1 MQRSKQLALMF
12 LLGAALVGG
21 ALGFSADRLMARRAC
36 SEWNDP
42 RAARRAF
49 YDDLALT
56 PAQRAQFDT
65 ILETKHRQIGD
76 LVKPLRPQLDAI
88 SDTARAQMMRLL
100 TPAQRSVFE
109 ERRREIR
116 AREQQEHEK

>member
-36 SEWNDP
+36 SEWSDP

-49 YDDLALT
+49 YDDLSLT
-56 PAQRAQFDT
+56 TAQRASFDT
-65 ILETKHRQIGD
+65 ILDAKHRQIGE
-76 LVKPLRPQLDAI
+76 LARPLRPQLDAI
-88 SDTARAQMMRLL
+88 SDTARAQMMRVL
-100 TPAQRSVFE
+100 TPAQRTVFE
-109 ERRREIR
+109 ERRREIK
-116 AREQQEHEK
+116 AREQAHER